1 MTIMPFEGVEYPSA
15 ADEVEFIITLEPTH
29 TDEDEA
35 YYVTAILSGE
45 ADEEEAD
52 REGEYMRDEFYDEY
66 ESRRAGDRWES
77 NFWQD

>member
-1 MTIMPFEGVEYPSA
+1 MSVPF
-15 ADEVEFIITLEPTH
+15 ADIVDECEFVITLEPTH

-35 YYVTAILSGE
+35 YYVSTILTGE
-45 ADEEEAD
+45 ADEFDAD
-52 REGEYMRDEFYDEY
+52 AEGEYIRDEFVDEW